1 MSQHQIKCLKGQKD
15 FSDQPTFDGIHIVNH
30 FTGDDESFHSS
41 DEDFITN
48 SIQESGVNF
57 HLHRRT
63 GQMVLDRTVVD
74 SSDSENEESTLQ
86 TGNLDKMVSK
96 QRRMESY
103 STTV

>member
-1 MSQHQIKCLKGQKD
+1 MG
-15 FSDQPTFDGIHIVNH
+15 
-30 FTGDDESFHSS
+30 
-41 DEDFITN
+41 
-48 SIQESGVNF
+48 
-57 HLHRRT
+57 
-63 GQMVLDRTVVD
+63 LDRTVVD